1 MEDKL
6 KKYIREYI
14 MSLYKIKMNDGSKD
28 YSYKYTSD
36 VEHPIQQRDIAKP
49 KIPPAFIRNRSTAK
63 PHFENKK

>member
-14 MSLYKIKMNDGSKD
+14 MSLYKIKMNDGKKD

-49 KIPPAFIRNRSTAK
+49 KIPPAFIRNRSTAT
-63 PHFENKK
+63 PHF

>member
-1 MEDKL
+1 MDDKL

-14 MSLYKIKMNDGSKD
+14 MSLYKIKMNDGKKD

-36 VEHPIQQRDIAKP
+36 VEHPIQQRDIANP

-63 PHFENKK
+63 PHF

>member
-1 MEDKL
+1 MDDKL

-14 MSLYKIKMNDGSKD
+14 MSLYKIKMNDGKKD

-63 PHFENKK
+63 PHF

>member
-14 MSLYKIKMNDGSKD
+14 MSLYKIKMNDGKKD

-49 KIPPAFIRNRSTAK
+49 KIPPAFTL
-63 PHFENKK
+63 P

>member
-14 MSLYKIKMNDGSKD
+14 MSLYKIKMNDGKKD

-49 KIPPAFIRNRSTAK
+49 KIPPAFIRTRSTAK
-63 PHFENKK
+63 PHF